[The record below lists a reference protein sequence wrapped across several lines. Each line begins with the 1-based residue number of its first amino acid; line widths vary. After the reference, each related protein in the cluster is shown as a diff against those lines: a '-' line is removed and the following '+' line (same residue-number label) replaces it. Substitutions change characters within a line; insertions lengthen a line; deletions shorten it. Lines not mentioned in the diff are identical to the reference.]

1 MNSRSLG
8 FLFRDGRAWAWAFA
22 VTTAIGVFLGFLGP
36 FGSFLNG
43 SRSVVVGYWVCAFW
57 LGAGIFAL
65 VVLPAMRA
73 APEGRTA
80 RITVLVGASLAAAAL
95 QSVGCRLM
103 ARLLW
108 PAEIDEVGWLAWFCE
123 TLVIIL
129 PFATAYAALDWQQST
144 PRLAVADMQLKSCAD
159 RAPPRFG
166 RDVLALQ
173 MEDHYVRVHT
183 AKGST
188 LVLISLSQAMAE
200 LHSVPGL
207 RVHRSWWVAKAA
219 VQGTVQDGR
228 NLRLRL
234 SNGLQA
240 PVARS
245 SVAAV
250 RSAGYLKLNDNPT
263 MLERDAGD

>member
-1 MNSRSLG
+1 MISRSFG
-8 FLFRDGRAWAWAFA
+8 FLFRDGRAWAQAFA

-43 SRSVVVGYWVCAFW
+43 SRSVVVGYWVCALW
-57 LGAGIFAL
+57 LGAVVFGL
-65 VVLPAMRA
+65 VVRLAMRA
-73 APEGRTA
+73 APEGRAA
-80 RITVLVGASLAAAAL
+80 RIMVLAGASLVAAAL
-95 QSVGCRLM
+95 LSVGCRLI
-103 ARLLW
+103 ARSLW
-108 PAEIDEVGWLAWFCE
+108 PSEIDKVGLLAWFGE
-123 TLVIIL
+123 TLVMTV
-129 PFATAYAALDWQQST
+129 PFAVGYAALDWRRRT
-144 PRLAVADMQLKSCAD
+144 PRLAVADAQPNAFAG
-159 RAPPRFG
+159 RAPARFG